1 MTVDEL
7 ASYRHCRDR
16 VTGAWQQFAARRWLL
31 LRQGERLG
39 KLPERAAE
47 EIVREFFTVV
57 LDWSVGDVNYQV
69 DFADILLTRMGIKHL
84 VVETKRP
91 GMLLGSRQAVEAAL
105 QQARRYAM
113 AQSVR
118 RIAVCDG
125 YLLYAEDVE
134 HGGTS
139 PRAFALLDQETAPA
153 HELWWLSYQGIY
165 RPRPHPERITVSG
178 RLRSSGAGPAVDT
191 VAQGCLLHPKY
202 HLPARCFGYVGDP
215 GDPRT
220 WKLPYLLVDG
230 RPDPRRLPKA
240 VQALLT
246 NCRGAVAS
254 TMPED
259 AVIDTLV
266 RLGRAVCVLGKMPG
280 QCPEPAA
287 VYVELAA
294 ALAQAGRLAEFGL
307 VQV

>member
-1 MTVDEL
+1 MTVEEL
-7 ASYRHCRDR
+7 ASYRHCHDR
-16 VTGAWQQFAARRWLL
+16 VTGAWEPFAARRRQL
-31 LRQGERLG
+31 LRQGERFG

-47 EIVREFFTVV
+47 EIVRELFTVV

-91 GMLLGSRQAVEAAL
+91 GMLLGSQQAVTAAL
-105 QQARRYAM
+105 QQARRYASV
-113 AQSVR
+113 QSVR

-125 YLLYAEDVE
+125 SLLYAEDLE
-134 HGGTS
+134 HGKTS
-139 PRAFALLDQETAPA
+139 PRAFALLDQQVAPA
-153 HELWWLSYQGIY
+153 RELWWLSYQGIY
-165 RPRPHPERITVSG
+165 RPRPNPERLTVSR
-178 RLRSSGAGPAVDT
+178 RLRRDAAEPDIDVAAQSG
-191 VAQGCLLHPKY
+191 LLHPKY

-220 WKLPYLLVDG
+220 WKLPYLLGDG

-246 NCRGAVAS
+246 NYRGAVAS
-254 TMPED
+254 TVPED

-266 RLGRAVCVLGKMPG
+266 RLGCAVGMLGKMPG

-294 ALAQAGRLAEFGL
+294 ALTQAGRLAELGL